1 LEKRDIVIIG
11 GGPAG
16 LAAGLYASRAALNVT
31 LLEKGMPGGLMAN
44 TEMIEN
50 YPGFEEGI
58 GGPELTMRMQ
68 EQAVRFGLQIDNAG
82 VESIDPTNTGFIIKT
97 DEGDIESTAVILAT
111 GASPRWLN
119 VKGEKE
125 FHGRGVSYCATCDGA
140 FFKDKK
146 VAVVGGGDAAVE
158 EALFLTKFAKKVY
171 IIHRRDELRA
181 TKIIQEKAKNNPKIE
196 FQWNS
201 VVDEIKGSAT
211 VESVTLRDTQEHSTK
226 EIAVDGVFIYVG
238 TQPSSELVA
247 RMVELDP
254 KGYIITDDQMRTS
267 QPGLFAAGDVRQKLL
282 RQVVTAVADG
292 ATAAFAAEKYLE
304 EQSAKK

>member
-1 LEKRDIVIIG
+1 LEKKDIVIIG

-50 YPGFEEGI
+50 YPGFAEGI

-82 VESIDPTNTGFIIKT
+82 VESIDRTNTGFIIKT
-97 DEGDIESTAVILAT
+97 DEGDIESSTVILAT

-158 EALFLTKFAKKVY
+158 EALFLTKFAEKVY

-181 TKIIQEKAKNNPKIE
+181 TKVIQEKAKNNPKIE

-211 VESVTLRDTQEHSTK
+211 VEGVTLRDTQDHSIK

-238 TQPSSELVA
+238 TQPSSGLVA
-247 RMVELDP
+247 NMVELDP
-254 KGYIITDDQMRTS
+254 KGYIITDDQMRTL

-292 ATAAFAAEKYLE
+292 AIAAFAAEKYLE

>member
-1 LEKRDIVIIG
+1 MEKKDIVIIG

-50 YPGFEEGI
+50 YPGFAEGI

-82 VESIDPTNTGFIIKT
+82 VESIDRTNTGFIIKT
-97 DEGDIESTAVILAT
+97 DEGDIESSTVILAT

-158 EALFLTKFAKKVY
+158 EALFLTKFAEKVY

-181 TKIIQEKAKNNPKIE
+181 TKVIQEKAKNNPKIE

-211 VESVTLRDTQEHSTK
+211 VEGVTLRDTQDHSIK

-238 TQPSSELVA
+238 TQPSSGLVA
-247 RMVELDP
+247 NMVELDP
-254 KGYIITDDQMRTS
+254 KGYIITDDQMRTL

-292 ATAAFAAEKYLE
+292 AIAAFAAEKYLE